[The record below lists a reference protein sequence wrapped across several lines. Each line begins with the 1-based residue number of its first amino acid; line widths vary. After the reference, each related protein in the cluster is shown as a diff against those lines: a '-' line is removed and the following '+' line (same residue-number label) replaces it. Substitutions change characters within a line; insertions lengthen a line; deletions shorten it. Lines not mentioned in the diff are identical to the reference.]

1 MSSLSSIT
9 PFYIPQSSDRQVDR
23 IHQLQNKIEMGSKIE
38 GDNEIT
44 RPSAEGQTISGG
56 KKMADAENLE
66 EVSRQFESIFIHQ
79 MLKAMRK
86 TVVRSDL
93 LGSFAGEQ
101 YESMMDEE
109 LSKEISKHKG
119 IGLAEVIHR
128 QLEHL
133 TQPQLAQ
140 PRGIFNN

>member
-1 MSSLSSIT
+1 MNGILSNT
-9 PFYIPQSSDRQVDR
+9 PFYIPQSSGRQMDR
-23 IHQLQNKIEMGSKIE
+23 IHQLQNKIENGAGQE
-38 GDNEIT
+38 G
-44 RPSAEGQTISGG
+44 ISGTRLPSEQGQAISG
-56 KKMADAENLE
+56 KNGTTDSEALE

-86 TVVRSDL
+86 TVVRSEL

-109 LSKEISKHKG
+109 FSKEVSKHRG
-119 IGLAEVIHR
+119 IGLSEVIHR

-133 TQPQLAQ
+133 TQPQPAKL
-140 PRGIFNN
+140 